1 MKVLILNDLTYMKTM
16 LTGMPINLGVK
27 STQADW
33 DDFILVVVNSDM
45 KLKESVLGFLPACES
60 VEQFTVKL
68 RESLILANPHGIFF
82 VSKKLANYHY
92 KTSTP
97 KSLKQII
104 ARCASLSSD
113 ENESD
118 DEAMPPTPDQ
128 RAASPLPST
137 GGKRAL
143 EF

>member
-1 MKVLILNDLTYMKTM
+1 M
-16 LTGMPINLGVK
+16 
-27 STQADW
+27 
-33 DDFILVVVNSDM
+33 VVNSDM

-68 RESLILANPHGIFF
+68 RESLII
-82 VSKKLANYHY
+82 NYHY

-104 ARCASLSSD
+104 ARCASSSSD

-128 RAASPLPST
+128 RTASPLPST